1 MCSFDRVTHRKTIF
15 ALLIRLFPK
24 NRSLKASSVLLG
36 LLRVCASI
44 NVASLELTD
53 LGKCFILRQN
63 WQRSVCVDTF
73 SRWFHFSCGFHV
85 VGLEL
90 VLDHSKLDRYLGRI
104 AMTVKKDRRNSSPFL
119 RAAASECPKDFLA
132 LASSAERRP
141 MAFVR
146 ATGPAILETA
156 RDALAKD
163 LAQPILV
170 GEADQIAADAAAI
183 GWDPNV
189 VEIVHAEG
197 EQGAIE
203 TAISLVQDG
212 RAAGLVKGQLHT
224 DIFMGQIVQ
233 RSSGIRLDR
242 RLIHI
247 FAMVP
252 SGGGRPL
259 LISDAA
265 VNISPDI
272 ETRTEAALEMARLLR
287 NMGVDHPR
295 IAVLSATE
303 SELPAMPSSVEAA
316 RVVAAASAHDTAAT
330 YAGPLSFDLAIS
342 PDSAVT
348 KGIDVTTPAGAV
360 VGYADGLVVPDI
372 VSGNLLFKS
381 IVYFAGG
388 IAAGLVVGGRV
399 PIILTSRSD
408 PPNSRLASLVLAE
421 IYASIGG
428 DGP

>member
-1 MCSFDRVTHRKTIF
+1 M
-15 ALLIRLFPK
+15 
-24 NRSLKASSVLLG
+24 
-36 LLRVCASI
+36 
-44 NVASLELTD
+44 
-53 LGKCFILRQN
+53 
-63 WQRSVCVDTF
+63 CVDTS

-85 VGLEL
+85 VGFQH
-90 VLDHSKLDRYLGRI
+90 VVDHCKFDRYLGRI
-104 AMTVKKDRRNSSPFL
+104 AMTAKKDRRNSSPFL
-119 RAAASECPKDFLA
+119 RAAAPECPQDFMA
-132 LASSAERRP
+132 LASSAKPRP

-156 RDALAKD
+156 RDALAKN

-203 TAISLVQDG
+203 SAISLVQDG

-224 DIFMGQIVQ
+224 DIFMGQIVR

-252 SGGGRPL
+252 SRGGRPL

-287 NMGVDHPR
+287 NIGVDHPR

-303 SELPAMPSSVEAA
+303 SELPAMPSSIEAA
-316 RVVAAASAHDTAAT
+316 RVVAAASAHDSAAT

-421 IYASIGG
+421 IYASMGGG
-428 DGP
+428 DP

>member
-1 MCSFDRVTHRKTIF
+1 MEKW
-15 ALLIRLFPK
+15 LILCQ
-24 NRSLKASSVLLG
+24 NR
-36 LLRVCASI
+36 
-44 NVASLELTD
+44 
-53 LGKCFILRQN
+53 QP
-63 WQRSVCVDTF
+63 WVCVDTS

-85 VGLEL
+85 VGLDH
-90 VLDHSKLDRYLGRI
+90 VVDHSKFDRYSGRI
-104 AMTVKKDRRNSSPFL
+104 AMTAKKDRRNSSPFL
-119 RAAASECPKDFLA
+119 RVAAPECPQDFMV
-132 LASSAERRP
+132 LASSGKPRP

-183 GWDPNV
+183 GWNPDV

-203 TAISLVQDG
+203 SAISLVQDG

-224 DIFMGQIVQ
+224 DIFMGQIVR

-252 SGGGRPL
+252 SRGGRPL

-316 RVVAAASAHDTAAT
+316 RVVAAASATDSAAT

-342 PDSAVT
+342 PESAVN
-348 KGIDVTTPAGAV
+348 KGIDMTTPAGAV

-372 VSGNLLFKS
+372 VSGNVLFKS

-421 IYASIGG
+421 IYASMGG
-428 DGP
+428 GRH

>member
-1 MCSFDRVTHRKTIF
+1 M
-15 ALLIRLFPK
+15 
-24 NRSLKASSVLLG
+24 
-36 LLRVCASI
+36 
-44 NVASLELTD
+44 
-53 LGKCFILRQN
+53 
-63 WQRSVCVDTF
+63 CVDTS

-85 VGLEL
+85 VGLEH
-90 VLDHSKLDRYLGRI
+90 VVDQSKIDRYSGRI
-104 AMTVKKDRRNSSPFL
+104 AMTAKKDRLNSSPFL
-119 RAAASECPKDFLA
+119 RVAAPECPQDFMA
-132 LASSAERRP
+132 LASSGKPRP

-163 LAQPILV
+163 LARPILV

-203 TAISLVQDG
+203 SAINLVRDG

-224 DIFMGQIVQ
+224 DIFMGQIVR

-252 SGGGRPL
+252 SRGGRPL

-316 RVVAAASAHDTAAT
+316 RVVAAASATDSAAT

-342 PDSAVT
+342 PESAVN
-348 KGIDVTTPAGAV
+348 KGIDMTTPAGAV

-372 VSGNLLFKS
+372 VSGNVLFKS

-421 IYASIGG
+421 IYASMGG
-428 DGP
+428 GRP